1 MIEIKN
7 YWTNLVEE
15 KEIFNKI
22 DEKII
27 DAWAEDLTMG
37 DLLNSLSK
45 EELDTFYRLKI
56 VDCGLEK
63 TESIIDISIKL
74 PNFEGY

>member
-7 YWTNLVEE
+7 YWTDLVKD

-22 DEKII
+22 DEKIV
-27 DAWAEDLTMG
+27 DAWADDLTIG
-37 DLLNSLSK
+37 DLLNSFSK
-45 EELDTFYRLKI
+45 EELDAFYRLKI

>member
-7 YWTNLVEE
+7 YWTGRVKD
-15 KEIFNKI
+15 KEIFQKI
-22 DEKII
+22 DEKLV

-37 DLLNSLSK
+37 DLINSLSE
-45 EELDTFYRLKI
+45 EELETFYRLKI